1 MRRSV
6 KYAVWALLAL
16 LAVVIIPVVSLFL
29 SGILRQAETVSFY
42 RARPILNSM
51 NSVHDRIWTNDSHSA
66 RSVLL
71 ERFPIGTELNT
82 ALPTLQREGFEC
94 TRPPTV
100 SDAPVDCQLLA
111 PAASGGSTRWI
122 VDLRFDE
129 RDRLTDAKVAVWNIW
144 S

>member
-6 KYAVWALLAL
+6 KYGVWALLAL
-16 LAVVIIPVVSLFL
+16 VIVPVGSFFL
-29 SGILRQAETVSFY
+29 YGILRQAETANFY

-51 NSVHDRIWTNDSHSA
+51 NSVHDHIWTNDSRST

-94 TRPPTV
+94 GPAHV
-100 SDAPVDCQLLA
+100 SDATVDCQLLA

-122 VDLRFDE
+122 VDLWFDE
-129 RDRLTDAKVAVWNIW
+129 RAGLTEAKVAVWNI
-144 S
+144 SL

>member
-16 LAVVIIPVVSLFL
+16 LALVIIPVVSLFL

-51 NSVHDRIWTNDSHSA
+51 NSVHDRIWTNDSHLA

-71 ERFPIGTELNT
+71 ERFLIGTELNT
-82 ALPTLQREGFEC
+82 ALPTLQREGFKC
-94 TRPPTV
+94 TRPTAL
-100 SDAPVDCQLLA
+100 SDARVDCQLLA

-129 RDRLTDAKVAVWNIW
+129 GDRLTNAKVAVWNI
-144 S
+144 SL

>member
-6 KYAVWALLAL
+6 KYVVWALLAL
-16 LAVVIIPVVSLFL
+16 LALVIIPVVSLFL
-29 SGILRQAETVSFY
+29 YGILRQAETASFY

-71 ERFPIGTELNT
+71 ERFPIGTELNA

-94 TRPPTV
+94 GPARV
-100 SDAPVDCQLLA
+100 SDATVNCQLLA

-122 VDLRFDE
+122 VNLWFGE
-129 RDRLTDAKVAVWNIW
+129 RSRLTDAKVAVWNI
-144 S
+144 SL